1 MNIVLLGHRDL
12 ASQYALNRLI
22 GLLPGHR
29 FTAFMSGTLVSKT
42 TVPEALDQLAQLDAR
57 LCEQFLAES
66 NVAAPLL
73 GAIDL
78 TAPNSPEG
86 LDVLRQ
92 ADPDVLVSVRYRR
105 ILRDDAIAI
114 PRHGVL
120 NLHSGILPDYRGV
133 MASFWAML
141 NGEPDI
147 GTTLHR
153 IIDSGIDTGPVIGI
167 SRIQTRPTD
176 SYLANVLRL
185 YADGSEMLASAISDL
200 ARGNPVSGEPQAG
213 GGGHYFSVPDA
224 AAIERFRS
232 KSLYLACGAELS
244 QIQGLDS
251 DTGV

>member
-1 MNIVLLGHRDL
+1 LNIVLLGHRDL

-22 GLLPGHR
+22 DLLPEHR
-29 FTAFMSGTLVSKT
+29 FTAFMSGAMVSNT
-42 TVPEALDQLAQLDAR
+42 TAPSALDQLAQIDAR
-57 LCEQFLAES
+57 LCKQFHAEN
-66 NVAAPLL
+66 NVAAALL
-73 GAIDL
+73 NAADL
-78 TAPNSPEG
+78 TAPNSPDG
-86 LDVLRQ
+86 LEVLRQ
-92 ADPDVLVSVRYRR
+92 ADPDVLVSLRYRR
-105 ILRDDAIAI
+105 ILRDAAIAI

-141 NGEPDI
+141 NGESHI

-185 YADGSEMLASAISDL
+185 YADGCEMLANAISDL

-224 AAIERFRS
+224 AAIGRFRS
-232 KSLYLACGAELS
+232 KGLYLAGGAELS
-244 QIQGLDS
+244 QIQGSDS
-251 DTGV
+251 DTRV